1 MIDFHCHLDLY
12 PNVMSFL
19 NEVERRNKFTLVVT
33 TSPRAWMAT
42 SKVFK
47 GFHRIEC
54 AIGLHPMIVTEK
66 FKEKDLLLE
75 NIKYCRFVGEV
86 GIDGSDK
93 YIGSLENQVSLFQ
106 DVIRKAD
113 SYGGRILSIHSRKAE
128 SKIIEIIENSDLKNI
143 PILHWYTG
151 GKTVLKRAINAN
163 CFFSIGPAMVST
175 TKSKNLIPL
184 IPINRILPE
193 SDGPFAQINGKPI
206 YPWEAMDIVPY
217 LADIYSVS
225 KERVTC
231 QLIENCQTILKSKL
245 YLRELN
251 NK

>member
-19 NEVERRNKFTLVVT
+19 KEVERRNEFTLVVT

-47 GFHRIEC
+47 GLHRIEC
-54 AIGLHPMIVTEK
+54 AIGLHPMIVSEK
-66 FKEKDLLLE
+66 FKEIDLLLE

-93 YIGSLENQVSLFQ
+93 YVRSLENQISLFQ
-106 DVIRKAD
+106 NIIRKAD

-151 GKTVLKRAINAN
+151 NKTVLKRAINAN
-163 CFFSIGPAMVST
+163 CYFSIGPAMVSAAR
-175 TKSKNLIPL
+175 SKNLISLMPF
-184 IPINRILPE
+184 NRILPE
-193 SDGPFAQINGKPI
+193 SDGPFAQINGTPI
-206 YPWEAMDIVPY
+206 YPWEAMNIVPH

-225 KERVTC
+225 TDRVTR
-231 QLIENCQTILKSKL
+231 QLIENYQTILKSNFKK
-245 YLRELN
+245 RSLN
-251 NK
+251 